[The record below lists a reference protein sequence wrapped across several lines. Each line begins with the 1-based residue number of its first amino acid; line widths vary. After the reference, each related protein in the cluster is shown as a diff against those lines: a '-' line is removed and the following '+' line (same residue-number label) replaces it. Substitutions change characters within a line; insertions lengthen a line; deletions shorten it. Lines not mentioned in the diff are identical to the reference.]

1 MRIKDKIESWIM
13 NKVIKRY
20 NYIYKT
26 QEITSK
32 WIARS
37 TQQN

>member
-1 MRIKDKIESWIM
+1 MKLRKKLESWIM
-13 NKVIKRY
+13 KHVIKRY

-26 QEITSK
+26 HELTSK

-37 TQQN
+37 TQFN